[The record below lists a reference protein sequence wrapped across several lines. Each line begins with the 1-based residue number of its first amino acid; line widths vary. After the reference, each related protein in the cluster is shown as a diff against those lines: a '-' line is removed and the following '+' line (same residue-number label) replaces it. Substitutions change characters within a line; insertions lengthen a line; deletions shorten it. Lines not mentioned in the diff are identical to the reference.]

1 MTIKLPFLLLL
12 IALSHNLVIANS
24 LSNYEKALSAY
35 QIKKYDEA
43 FIHLKNSLQ
52 QDPNNL
58 AAKILMGQLLLIEGY
73 LSAAETE
80 FFEALQQGAD
90 LNLIAEPLGNALL
103 FQNKYL
109 DILDLD
115 FEEKLVNEQ
124 KVKWLMV
131 RASACIR
138 LNKLDCAE
146 KAYRDNL
153 INDENHLQSINGLA
167 SIALFQKNYAIAE
180 GFIDKA
186 MNITSEDATTWRQ
199 KGLLAKA
206 KGNLDVAIDY
216 MQQALTFKSDD
227 PVTLRNLADL
237 YLESN
242 DLDSAR
248 LFINDVIEKTPDD
261 PLAILL
267 SSWLES
273 KEKSKPIDG
282 KNLERLNEILAALG
296 PDVIAAQ
303 PELLYIS
310 GLTAFFDGKLE
321 QATRDFSNYL
331 SKNPN
336 DMQAVILLSRT
347 YMATQQTKKALLL
360 LEEHQGKLI
369 ENLDSAL
376 LLGEL
381 FINSNRS
388 FKAQS
393 LVDELEQVYGDEPK
407 LQLFK
412 IKLMMVRGKQQ
423 EALAILDA
431 NLDKNLD
438 NPTFLFT
445 YSMLQLQGNKKDKA
459 LKSANA
465 LIALFPDEANFLNLK
480 AGILVRLNRL
490 NEAQELIEKAL
501 KNDPTLFPAKF
512 NLASIYS
519 RKRNYERSNQLIEEL
534 LVLSPKHLQVLTL
547 KAHNLSMNGGLE
559 SAIDIY
565 NEIILLN
572 SSDTYAKSQLSQ
584 IYYRMGDYDK
594 ALYHIDRL
602 LIDNFTNAEFQL
614 QKAQVLLKQEKTAE
628 LTELLLKVSVF
639 DDLSIE
645 SLILLS
651 NLQRSIK
658 NIEGAIVSLSK
669 AEKLS
674 PKNSFISLDKA
685 KLFIETEQLEKASK
699 VITRLEPSEAQNAN
713 FWLVKAL
720 YANKAKSETNT
731 VKYLQKALTL
741 DPNFHQPLVLL
752 YEMSLRNRQFEIF
765 VNNAN
770 KLIEANPNNVFAKN
784 LLAQFYFIQQDFV
797 KASTLYKELL
807 SAKVQI
813 NKAEIY
819 NKLAI
824 MNLDD
829 NLQQSKEYIQQAFAL
844 NETNARILDTYGWVL
859 SLQGDYEEGLGLLRK
874 AFARDSYNPEIRY
887 HIGFSLI
894 KLGRIEEAKREL
906 SIAVDVDRPF
916 YNRTKTQELL
926 DSLQ

>member
-1 MTIKLPFLLLL
+1 MTIKIPTLLLF
-12 IALSHNLVIANS
+12 IALSHSIVFANS
-24 LSNYEKALSAY
+24 LSDYEKALSAY
-35 QIKKYDEA
+35 QIQKYDEA

-115 FEEKLVNEQ
+115 FENKLVNEQ
-124 KVKWLMV
+124 KTKWLMI

-146 KAYRDNL
+146 KAYKDNL
-153 INDENHLQSINGLA
+153 INDKNHLQSLNGLA
-167 SIALFQKNYAIAE
+167 SIALFQDDYAIAE
-180 GFIDKA
+180 TYIDKA
-186 MNITSEDATTWRQ
+186 MNITTEDATTWRQ
-199 KGLLAKA
+199 KGLLAQA
-206 KGNLDVAIDY
+206 KGNLDAAIDY
-216 MQQALTFKSDD
+216 MQQALTFKNDD
-227 PVTLRNLADL
+227 PVTLRKLADL

-242 DLDSAR
+242 DFDSAR
-248 LFINDVIEKTPDD
+248 IFINDVIEKTPDD

-267 SSWLES
+267 SSWLDS

-282 KNLERLNEILAALG
+282 KHLERLNEILAALG

-321 QATRDFSNYL
+321 QATRDFSSYL
-331 SKNPN
+331 SKSPN
-336 DMQAVILLSRT
+336 DMQAVILLSRA
-347 YMATQQTKKALLL
+347 YMATQQNKKALVL
-360 LEEHQGKLI
+360 LEEHQTKLI

-393 LVDELEQVYGDEPK
+393 LVNELEQVYGDEPR

-431 NLDKNLD
+431 NLNKNLN

-445 YSMLQLQGNKKDKA
+445 YSMLQLQGNNKEKA

-465 LIALFPDEANFLNLK
+465 LITLYPNDPNFLNLK
-480 AGILVRLNRL
+480 AGILVRLNQL
-490 NEAQELIEKAL
+490 DEAELLIEKAL
-501 KNDPTLFPAKF
+501 KSAPSLFPAKF

-519 RKRNYERSNQLIEEL
+519 RKRDLVRSDQLIEEL
-534 LVLSPKHLQVLTL
+534 LTLSPKHTQVLTL
-547 KAHNLSMNGGLE
+547 KAHNMSTKNEFE
-559 SAIDIY
+559 SAIAIY
-565 NEIILLN
+565 NEITLLN
-572 SSDTYAKSQLSQ
+572 PSDTYAKSQLSK
-584 IYYRMGDYDK
+584 IYFKMGNYEK
-594 ALYHIDRL
+594 ALYHIERL
-602 LIDNFTNAEFQL
+602 LINNFTNAEFQL
-614 QKAQVLLKQEKTAE
+614 QKAQVLLKLDRTTE
-628 LTELLLKVSVF
+628 LAELLLKISVL
-639 DDLSIE
+639 DDLSVE
-645 SLILLS
+645 SLIVLS
-651 NLQRSIK
+651 NLQRATNNLSA
-658 NIEGAIVSLSK
+658 AIASLSK
-669 AEKLS
+669 AEKLA
-674 PKNSFISLDKA
+674 PNNSFISLDKA
-685 KLFIETEQLEKASK
+685 KLFIETEQFEESSK
-699 VITRLEPSEAQNAN
+699 ILTSLEPSEGENPN

-720 YANKAKSETNT
+720 YANKLNSETNA
-731 VKYLQKALTL
+731 VKYLQKALSL
-741 DPNFHQPLVLL
+741 NPNFHQPLVLL
-752 YEMSLRNRQFEIF
+752 YEMSLSNRQFEIF

-770 KLIEANPNNVFAKN
+770 NVLKANPNNIFAKN
-784 LLAQFYFIQQDFV
+784 LLAQFYYVQQDFV
-797 KASTLYKELL
+797 QASTLYKELL
-807 SAKVQI
+807 DAKTQI

-824 MNLDD
+824 MSLDND
-829 NLQQSKEYIQQAFAL
+829 LQQSNEYIQQAFAL
-844 NETNARILDTYGWVL
+844 NENNARILDTYGWVL
-859 SLQGDYEEGLGLLRK
+859 SLLGNYEEGLGLLRK

-887 HIGFSLI
+887 HIGYSLI
-894 KLGRIEEAKREL
+894 KLGRLEEAKKEL
-906 SIAVDVDRPF
+906 SIAVNVSRPF
-916 YNRTKTQELL
+916 YNRAKTQELL
-926 DSLQ
+926 DNLQ